1 MENPNENPDRRFPRL
16 SRLANAVEPSA
27 TLSVDAKAKALKAAG
42 RDVIGFGAGEPD
54 FDPPEEA
61 LNKTL
66 QSLHEKSTHKYSPVA
81 GLPELRELIARP
93 NVYAEGVS
101 YDPSQVLVTN
111 GAKQAIF
118 NACSAIL
125 NEGDEVIIIAPF
137 WSTYAE
143 VVKFNGAEAVFI
155 TASEKD
161 GFKVSPHSIER
172 QITHRT
178 KLIIFNSP
186 CNPTGAV
193 YNKNELRQLGLLAR
207 EKNIWVISDDIYRN
221 LIYPPD
227 SYNSMLNEVPELY
240 DKYVIIDGASK
251 TYAMTGWRVG
261 WMLGPVDV
269 INAATDIQSQTTS
282 NVSNFAQNLAISA
295 FLSDKKYIEDG
306 SSKMLV
312 RRNKMHEMLTSVE
325 GIKCNLPQGAFY
337 CFPNVAS
344 YIGVN
349 IRGKFA
355 TNTLELAQIILEEAN
370 VAVVPGEAFGA
381 PGYFRLTYAMD
392 EDLMQEGLN
401 RIIKLFSEVS

>member
-161 GFKVSPHSIER
+161 GFKVGPHSIER

-193 YNKNELRQLGLLAR
+193 YNKNVL
-207 EKNIWVISDDIYRN
+207 
-221 LIYPPD
+221 
-227 SYNSMLNEVPELY
+227 
-240 DKYVIIDGASK
+240 
-251 TYAMTGWRVG
+251 
-261 WMLGPVDV
+261 
-269 INAATDIQSQTTS
+269 
-282 NVSNFAQNLAISA
+282 
-295 FLSDKKYIEDG
+295 
-306 SSKMLV
+306 
-312 RRNKMHEMLTSVE
+312 
-325 GIKCNLPQGAFY
+325 
-337 CFPNVAS
+337 
-344 YIGVN
+344 
-349 IRGKFA
+349 
-355 TNTLELAQIILEEAN
+355 
-370 VAVVPGEAFGA
+370 
-381 PGYFRLTYAMD
+381 
-392 EDLMQEGLN
+392 
-401 RIIKLFSEVS
+401 